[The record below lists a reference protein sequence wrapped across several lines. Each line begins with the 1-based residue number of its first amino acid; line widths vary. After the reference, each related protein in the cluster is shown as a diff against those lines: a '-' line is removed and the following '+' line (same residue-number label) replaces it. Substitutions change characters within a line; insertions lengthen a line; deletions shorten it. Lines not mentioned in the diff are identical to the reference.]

1 MNHVRILFSLRLGSE
16 AMELFD
22 EKRERERKAGG
33 GERER
38 ERERKEREIRDDPS
52 RRAPGDKRETLKVL

>member
-16 AMELFD
+16 ARELFD
-22 EKRERERKAGG
+22 EKRERERERVKRGG
-33 GERER
+33 G
-38 ERERKEREIRDDPS
+38 ERKEREIRDDPS

>member
-22 EKRERERKAGG
+22 EKRERERVKRGG
-33 GERER
+33 
-38 ERERKEREIRDDPS
+38 ERKEREIRDDPS

>member
-22 EKRERERKAGG
+22 EKRERER
-33 GERER
+33 ERSARLETTPLAEHRATR
-38 ERERKEREIRDDPS
+38 EKH
-52 RRAPGDKRETLKVL
+52 